1 MSIRNTIKRSLAV
14 IPLAGIILFSSV
26 GANAALGDTLLRQGA
41 RNADVQVLQNKLKEL
56 NFLTINNTTTYYGS
70 MTVNAVKSF
79 QRSKGLSAD
88 GIFGPASF
96 KAIQGSSSSSSSTP
110 VASGRTLR
118 INMSGADVKNLQT
131 QLKTLGHLKG
141 NVDSKFGPQT
151 KSSVVGFQQTYG
163 LSADGIAGKNTFST
177 INKAL
182 NGSIPVKK
190 PVSRGESTSSNN
202 SGIIGTAKKYLG
214 TPYVFGGN
222 STSGIDCSGF
232 TQLVYKAHGVSI
244 PRTTT
249 GQAKA
254 GSHLNRNQLRTGD
267 LIIFSGTYRAGPS
280 HAGIYISDGNFI
292 HASSSKGVTISS
304 LNSNYYSTH
313 FSYGRRVY

>member
-26 GANAALGDTLLRQGA
+26 SANAALGDSVLKSGA
-41 RNADVQVLQNKLKEL
+41 RNADVQVLQERLKEL
-56 NFLTINNTTTYYGS
+56 NFLTINKTTTYFGS
-70 MTVNAVKSF
+70 MTVKAVKDF
-79 QRSKGLSAD
+79 QRSKGLSVD
-88 GIFGPASF
+88 GSFGPATF
-96 KAIQGSSSSSSSTP
+96 KAIQNSSQSSTSTP
-110 VASGRTLR
+110 VKSGRALK
-118 INMSGADVKNLQT
+118 INMSGADVKALQG
-131 QLKTLGHLKG
+131 QLSKLGYLKG
-141 NVDSKFGPQT
+141 NIDSKFGPQT
-151 KSSVVGFQQTYG
+151 RSSVIGFQKAYG
-163 LSADGIAGKNTFST
+163 LSTDGVAGPKTTST

-182 NGSIPVKK
+182 NGTKK

-202 SGIIGTAKKYLG
+202 SGIIGTAKKYIG
-214 TPYVFGGN
+214 TPYVFGGT

-232 TQLVYKAHGVSI
+232 TQLVYRTHGVSI

-267 LIIFSGTYRAGPS
+267 LIIFSGTYKSGPS
-280 HAGIYISDGNFI
+280 HAGIYISNGNFI
-292 HASSSKGVTISS
+292 HASSSRGVTIDS
-304 LNSNYYSTH
+304 LNSNYYSKH